1 MPVLSKTD
9 QAKLLIRVLECS
21 AQSEG
26 WPQVLDFIDRTLNCK
41 SFLAEFDDLG
51 APTMRFG
58 GQRPAVQLGDLLQAI
73 ETEGG
78 RSAFQFLVSEASLF
92 YPYCKTTLAG
102 GRPLRI
108 LPEGAPAA
116 PPAAAEAPDETPAEI
131 GRRMHDAPGLV
142 SPIWRTGNS
151 TVLFG
156 CLFTAH
162 TPETIDPAVAVETFR
177 TIVQALGPGLN
188 IYFQMQQVQLSAR
201 YQRLLLSEVDGP
213 AVLINANRDI
223 LAQTRSALEL
233 LDRAEVG
240 TARRQKFVIT
250 CMKFEDALL
259 KLGADKTPTPDLSA
273 TTEKPRQY
281 AVCLEGPKGNLMR
294 ISVSPLNRATQTQ
307 LPEGETVYLIRI
319 AETREELPAEIEAG
333 LQTNYD
339 LSASEAHLARH
350 LTMTGSLTVTVG
362 DLGISRNTAKT
373 HLRRIYEK
381 TGINTQLQLA
391 KLVHRLAQL
400 Y

>member
-1 MPVLSKTD
+1 MPSLSKTD
-9 QAKLLIRVLECS
+9 QTKLLIRVLECS
-21 AQSEG
+21 PQSQG
-26 WPQVLDFIDRTLNCK
+26 WPQILDFIDRALDCK

-51 APTMRFG
+51 VPTTRFG
-58 GQRPAVQLGDLLQAI
+58 GQRRACQLGSILQAI

-78 RSAFQFLVSEASLF
+78 RSAFQFLLSEASLF

-108 LPEGAPAA
+108 RPGCGRGDTGAVGETP
-116 PPAAAEAPDETPAEI
+116 EAPEI
-131 GRRMHDAPGLV
+131 ENEERMRGAPGLI

-162 TPETIDPAVAVETFR
+162 TPESIDAATTGETFQ
-177 TIVQALGPGLN
+177 TIVQALGPGLS
-188 IYFQMQQVQLSAR
+188 IYFQMEQERLDSR

-213 AVLINANRDI
+213 AVLVNADRDI
-223 LAQTRSALEL
+223 LAQTRKGLDALARTE
-233 LDRAEVG
+233 AAV
-240 TARRQKFVIT
+240 ARRHKLVVT
-250 CMKFEDALL
+250 NKKLEDALTRL
-259 KLGADKTPTPDLSA
+259 AAAKIPTPDVPAS
-273 TTEKPRQY
+273 EERRHHS
-281 AVCLEGPKGNLMR
+281 VCVEGPDGC
-294 ISVSPLNRATQTQ
+294 
-307 LPEGETVYLIRI
+307 LIRI
-319 AETREELPAEIEAG
+319 AVGPVVRLPQTQLAEAETVFLIKVAETREDLPAEVEAC
-333 LQTNYD
+333 LQTHYD
-339 LSASEAHLARH
+339 LSQSEAHLARH
-350 LTMTGSLTVTVG
+350 LTMTGSLTATVG